1 MARTIENS
9 SAAQSREL
17 VINSTLKNTY
27 ILLALTLAFS
37 AAMAGVAMAMNWPPL
52 GFVPILVG
60 YFGLLFLTSKFQNS
74 SLGLLF
80 VFALTGFMGVTL
92 GPIINL
98 YMSSISN
105 GSEIVM
111 AAMGGTAIIFVSLSA
126 YVVITRKDFTFMA
139 GMLMSGIL
147 VAFLA
152 SLGAL
157 LFNMPG
163 LQLAVSAMFIMLM
176 SGLIMFQTSQII
188 NGGETNYISA
198 TVTLFVAIFN
208 LFTSLL
214 HILGIFGDE

>member
-1 MARTIENS
+1 MARTIDTR
-9 SAAQSREL
+9 SASQSREL

-37 AAMAGVAMAMNWPPL
+37 AGMAGLSMMMNWPPM
-52 GFVPILVG
+52 GFIPTLIG

-80 VFALTGFMGVTL
+80 VFALTGFMGATL

-98 YMSSISN
+98 YMSSIAN
-105 GSEIVM
+105 GSQIVM

-126 YVVITRKDFTFMA
+126 YVIITRKDFTFMA
-139 GMLMSGIL
+139 GMLMTGII
-147 VAFLA
+147 VAVLA

-163 LQLAVSAMFIMLM
+163 LQLAVSAMFILLM

-188 NGGETNYISA
+188 HGGETNYISA